1 MLKNLGRLKK
11 PLSCK
16 IFFAFSEIFGL
27 IVFMLSKSLR
37 FSLVAG
43 CVVMAFC
50 ALADDKEKTA
60 VDPKLLPPPSAKQ
73 GVTYTA
79 DIQPIF
85 VKSCYPCHGPK
96 TPKPKGKL
104 RLDTL
109 EAVLKG
115 GEDGPALVV
124 GDSAKSVMVAQVS
137 HLGDPDD
144 YMPPPK
150 NRGHIEPLTK
160 EQIGLIRAWIDQG
173 AK

>member
-1 MLKNLGRLKK
+1 MMLK
-11 PLSCK
+11 
-16 IFFAFSEIFGL
+16 
-27 IVFMLSKSLR
+27 
-37 FSLVAG
+37 SLVRYFICG
-43 CVVMAFC
+43 WTLLGVC
-50 ALADDKEKTA
+50 ALAEEKVK
-60 VDPKLLPPPSAKQ
+60 VDPSLLPPASTKQ

-79 DIQPIF
+79 DIQPMF
-85 VKSCYPCHGPK
+85 AKSCYPCHGPK

-109 EAVLKG
+109 EGVLKG
-115 GEDGPALVV
+115 GDDGPVLVAGNSGKSVLVV
-124 GDSAKSVMVAQVS
+124 QVS

-150 NRGHIEPLTK
+150 NKANVGPLTK